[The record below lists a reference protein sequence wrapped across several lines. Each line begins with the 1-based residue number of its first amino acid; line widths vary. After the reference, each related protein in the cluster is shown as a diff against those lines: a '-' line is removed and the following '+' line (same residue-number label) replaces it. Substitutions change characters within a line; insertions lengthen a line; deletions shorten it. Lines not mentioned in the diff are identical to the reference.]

1 MRPGTLNGRAG
12 PLELKETMNRLVLSL
27 CLAFSVATTALAQE
41 AKPVDP
47 AALAQARIVF
57 EKSNAAELGLQ
68 VAKAVEEQQ
77 RAALERSNPARAAQ
91 IGEMVDLMRA
101 EYAKY
106 LPALTDAI
114 ITLYAQRFTAD
125 ELAQIAAFNDTPVGR
140 KMIRE
145 MPALLSETMSVAQ
158 TMALK
163 AATEVMAK
171 LRPEIEKRNLKL
183 GPGPN

>member
-1 MRPGTLNGRAG
+1 MH
-12 PLELKETMNRLVLSL
+12 RLSLSL
-27 CLAFSVATTALAQE
+27 CLVFSFATTTLAQE

-57 EKSNAAELGLQ
+57 ERSNAGELGLQ
-68 VAKAVEEQQ
+68 VARAIEEQQ
-77 RAALERSNPARAAQ
+77 RAALERFNPARVAQ
-91 IGEMVDLMRA
+91 INEVVDLVRA

-106 LPALTDAI
+106 LPALMDAI
-114 ITLYAQRFTAD
+114 VTLYAQRFTAD
-125 ELAQIAAFNDTPVGR
+125 ELAQVAAFYDTPVGR

-163 AATEVMAK
+163 ATTEVMIK

-183 GPGPN
+183 GPSAN

>member
-1 MRPGTLNGRAG
+1 MH
-12 PLELKETMNRLVLSL
+12 RLAVSLTFALS
-27 CLAFSVATTALAQE
+27 FATTALAQE
-41 AKPVDP
+41 AKPIDP

-57 EKSNAAELGLQ
+57 ERSNAGELGLQ
-68 VAKAVEEQQ
+68 VARAIEEQQ
-77 RAALERSNPARAAQ
+77 RAALERFNPARVAQ
-91 IGEMVDLMRA
+91 INEVVDLVRA

-106 LPALTDAI
+106 LPALMDAI
-114 ITLYAQRFTAD
+114 VTLYAQRFTAD
-125 ELAQIAAFNDTPVGR
+125 ELAQVAAFYDTPVGR

-163 AATEVMAK
+163 ATTEVMIK

>member
-1 MRPGTLNGRAG
+1 MKEPMHRLAVSLTLA
-12 PLELKETMNRLVLSL
+12 LS
-27 CLAFSVATTALAQE
+27 FATTALAQE
-41 AKPVDP
+41 AKPIDP

-57 EKSNAAELGLQ
+57 ERSNAAELGLQ
-68 VAKAVEEQQ
+68 VARAIEDQQ
-77 RAALERSNPARAAQ
+77 RAALERFNPARVAQ
-91 IGEMVDLMRA
+91 INEVVDLVRA

-106 LPALTDAI
+106 LPALEDAI

-125 ELAQIAAFNDTPVGR
+125 ELAQVAVFYDTPVGR

-163 AATEVMAK
+163 ATTEVMIK

>member
-1 MRPGTLNGRAG
+1 MY
-12 PLELKETMNRLVLSL
+12 RLALSF
-27 CLAFSVATTALAQE
+27 CLALSVATTALAQE

-68 VAKAVEEQQ
+68 MAKAIEDQQ
-77 RAALERSNPARAAQ
+77 RAALERFNPARAAQ
-91 IGEMVDLMRA
+91 VGELVDLMRA

-125 ELAQIAAFNDTPVGR
+125 ELAQIAAFNDTPLGR

-145 MPALLSETMSVAQ
+145 MPALLSESMGIAQ
-158 TMALK
+158 VMALK
-163 AATEVMAK
+163 AAAEVMTK

-183 GPGPN
+183 GPGAN

>member
-1 MRPGTLNGRAG
+1 MPRFA
-12 PLELKETMNRLVLSL
+12 LSL
-27 CLAFSVATTALAQE
+27 CLALSFATTALAQE

-47 AALAQARIVF
+47 AALAQARILF
-57 EKSNAAELGLQ
+57 EKSNAAELGQ
-68 VAKAVEEQQ
+68 QMAKAIEDQQ
-77 RAALERSNPARAAQ
+77 RAALERFNPARAAQ

-101 EYAKY
+101 EFAKY
-106 LPALTDAI
+106 MPALEDAI

-145 MPALLSETMSVAQ
+145 MPAILAETMSVAQ

-163 AATEVMAK
+163 AATEVMTK
-171 LRPEIEKRNLKL
+171 LRPELEKRNLKL

>member
-1 MRPGTLNGRAG
+1 MR
-12 PLELKETMNRLVLSL
+12 RLALSL
-27 CLAFSVATTALAQE
+27 ALAFSVATTAQAQE

-47 AALAQARIVF
+47 AALAQARLVL
-57 EKSNAAELGLQ
+57 ERSNVAELGLQ
-68 VAKAVEEQQ
+68 VAKAIEEQQ
-77 RAALERSNPARAAQ
+77 RAALERFNPARAAQ
-91 IGEMVDLMRA
+91 IGEVVDLVRA

-106 LPALTDAI
+106 LPALMDAI
-114 ITLYAQRFTAD
+114 VSLYAQRFTAE
-125 ELAQIAAFNDTPVGR
+125 ELAQIAAFYDTPVGR
-140 KMIRE
+140 KVIRE

-163 AATEVMAK
+163 ASTEVMIK

>member
-1 MRPGTLNGRAG
+1 MH
-12 PLELKETMNRLVLSL
+12 RLSLSL
-27 CLAFSVATTALAQE
+27 CLVFSFATTTLAQE

-57 EKSNAAELGLQ
+57 ERSNAGELGLQ
-68 VAKAVEEQQ
+68 VARAIEEQQ
-77 RAALERSNPARAAQ
+77 RAALERFNPARVAQ
-91 IGEMVDLMRA
+91 INEVVDLVRA

-106 LPALTDAI
+106 LPALMDAI
-114 ITLYAQRFTAD
+114 VTLYAQRFTAD
-125 ELAQIAAFNDTPVGR
+125 ELAQVAAFYDTPVGR
-140 KMIRE
+140 RMIRE

-163 AATEVMAK
+163 ATTEVMIK

-183 GPGPN
+183 GPSPN

>member
-1 MRPGTLNGRAG
+1 MHR
-12 PLELKETMNRLVLSL
+12 LSL
-27 CLAFSVATTALAQE
+27 SVCLALSFATTALAQE

-57 EKSNAAELGLQ
+57 ERSNAGELGLQ
-68 VAKAVEEQQ
+68 VARAIEEQQ
-77 RAALERSNPARAAQ
+77 RAALERFNPARVAQ
-91 IGEMVDLMRA
+91 INEVVDLVRA

-106 LPALTDAI
+106 LPALMDAI
-114 ITLYAQRFTAD
+114 VTLYAQRFTAD
-125 ELAQIAAFNDTPVGR
+125 ELAQVAAFYDTPVGR

-163 AATEVMAK
+163 ATTEVMIK
-171 LRPEIEKRNLKL
+171 LRPEIEQRNLKL
-183 GPGPN
+183 GPSPN

>member
-1 MRPGTLNGRAG
+1 MY
-12 PLELKETMNRLVLSL
+12 RLALSF
-27 CLAFSVATTALAQE
+27 CLALSVATTALAQE

-68 VAKAVEEQQ
+68 VAKAIEDQQ
-77 RAALERSNPARAAQ
+77 RAALERFNPARAAL
-91 IGEMVDLMRA
+91 IGELVDLMRA

-106 LPALTDAI
+106 LPALEDAI
-114 ITLYAQRFTAD
+114 IMLYAQRFTAD
-125 ELAQIAAFNDTPVGR
+125 ELAQIAAFNDTPLGR

-145 MPALLSETMSVAQ
+145 MPALLSESMSVAQ
-158 TMALK
+158 VMALK
-163 AATEVMAK
+163 AAAEVMTK

>member
-1 MRPGTLNGRAG
+1 MTEPMHRLAVSLTLA
-12 PLELKETMNRLVLSL
+12 LS
-27 CLAFSVATTALAQE
+27 FATAALAQE
-41 AKPVDP
+41 AKPIDP

-57 EKSNAAELGLQ
+57 ERSNAAELGLQ
-68 VAKAVEEQQ
+68 VARAIEDQQ
-77 RAALERSNPARAAQ
+77 RAALERFNPARVAQ
-91 IGEMVDLMRA
+91 INEVVDLVRA

-106 LPALTDAI
+106 LPALEDAI

-125 ELAQIAAFNDTPVGR
+125 ELAQVAAFYDTPVGR

-163 AATEVMAK
+163 ATTEVMIK